1 VASRLRQTAERRF
14 QAGDIAIL
22 DVNVARASLA
32 RVRSDRK
39 SADAAL
45 ASALAELRVVLGS
58 EVPLQVAGSL
68 GAVDPTPTS
77 LLEAALARPELK
89 ELEAAIRE
97 AEADIQLGQ
106 SFQKP
111 EFGIGAQYAREEG
124 DQIITGGIR
133 ITFPSFNRGQE
144 LRSVGSARVARL
156 RGDLERARARIRVE
170 VEAAQ
175 GIYALR
181 QDAQRVLEAEALP
194 GLDENDALASRSYE
208 VGQIGLAELLLL
220 RREVIETRFQH
231 LDALLETALARINL
245 LTSAGVLR

>member
-1 VASRLRQTAERRF
+1 
-14 QAGDIAIL
+14 
-22 DVNVARASLA
+22 
-32 RVRSDRK
+32 
-39 SADAAL
+39 
-45 ASALAELRVVLGS
+45 
-58 EVPLQVAGSL
+58 
-68 GAVDPTPTS
+68 
-77 LLEAALARPELK
+77 
-89 ELEAAIRE
+89 
-97 AEADIQLGQ
+97 LGQ